1 MRYLRNRL
9 LSRGEREVLIL
20 VGRGMS
26 NQDIAD
32 RLCMSISNVKLY
44 VHRICVKFGV
54 PNRQQAVIEAMRTGV
69 LVPQDIY
76 SVEELAELLAYMEIE
91 TIEAV
96 VPLLRQKLEQVSSR

>member
-1 MRYLRNRL
+1 MQQLRREL
-9 LSRGEREVLIL
+9 LSHGEREVLIL

-44 VHRICVKFGV
+44 VHRMCVKLGM

-96 VPLLRQKLEQVSSR
+96 APLLKQKLEQIPAR

>member
-1 MRYLRNRL
+1 MRQLQRKL
-9 LSRGEREVLIL
+9 LSQGEREVLIQ

-32 RLCMSISNVKLY
+32 RLCMSVSNVKLY
-44 VHRICVKFGV
+44 VHRICVKLGV

-91 TIEAV
+91 TIAAGAR
-96 VPLLRQKLEQVSSR
+96 LLKQKLEQVTAR